1 MTDQP
6 DRTYGVLGDLHYYIE
21 SSLDEEDG
29 HCQWTV
35 TVMLGEDH
43 EEVAGWYW
51 YDDNEIVVQKLDPL
65 EPLEEQLAK
74 LSDAVEKG
82 PVASHSV
89 ASSEKDAIARI
100 LSGWEDMKLVDED

>member
-1 MTDQP
+1 
-6 DRTYGVLGDLHYYIE
+6 
-21 SSLDEEDG
+21 
-29 HCQWTV
+29 
-35 TVMLGEDH
+35 
-43 EEVAGWYW
+43 
-51 YDDNEIVVQKLDPL
+51 VVQKLDPL

-100 LSGWEDMKLVDED
+100 LSGWEDMELVDED